1 MTQELKSCGCNGSTA
16 KAKFFVDWNVGAK
29 LKLIFILVFS
39 LMLVGCKTVQP
50 ISIKTLHDSIY
61 VRDSVIINNL
71 ERVVDSIH
79 IVGDTIHHYH
89 INYVYTTKEV
99 WRDKNQVCKDSVQEF
114 GTMAP
119 KAPKFYKRNTSKWWL
134 YLLVLLVG
142 LCFVVKR
149 YR

>member
-39 LMLVGCKTVQP
+39 LMLAGCKTVQP
-50 ISIKTLHDSIY
+50 ICIKTLHDSIY

-71 ERVVDSIH
+71 ERVVDSVH

-89 INYVYTTKEV
+89 ISYVYNTKEI
-99 WRDKNQVCKDSVQEF
+99 WRDNNQVRKDSVQYF
-114 GTMAP
+114 GLPAP
-119 KAPKFYKRNTSKWWL
+119 KAPNFYQKNTYNTWL
-134 YLLVLLVG
+134 YPLVLLVG
-142 LCFVVKR
+142 LFFVVKR
-149 YR
+149 SR

>member
-50 ISIKTLHDSIY
+50 ICIKTLHDSIY

-71 ERVVDSIH
+71 ERIVDSVH

-89 INYVYTTKEV
+89 ISYVYNTKEI
-99 WRDKNQVCKDSVQEF
+99 WRDKNKVHKDSVREV
-114 GTMAP
+114 GTTAP
-119 KAPKFYKRNTSKWWL
+119 KVPKSDKKNSVKWWL
-134 YLLVLLVG
+134 YPLVLLVG
-142 LCFVVKR
+142 LCLFVKR
-149 YR
+149 SR